1 MTRTEFD
8 NQLRAMKAKRDEA
21 LRYVRNLQQELKE
34 KIAAKNRII
43 YELGTDVKNMKYQ
56 LHLLG
61 VEHERIN
68 NEWGGKIRAFIEEY
82 ESHTT
87 SNLAEAET
95 LNIMYELRRRGF
107 SGMISKPCPEAENG
121 LEAYDLNKTFIAP
134 SECEAMSTT

>member
-8 NQLRAMKAKRDEA
+8 NQVRQMKAKRDEA
-21 LRYVRNLQQELKE
+21 LRPVRNLQQELKE
-34 KIAAKNRII
+34 QMRQKTRIVQDQLADIAKIKQ
-43 YELGTDVKNMKYQ
+43 Q

-61 VEHERIN
+61 MEHEKIN
-68 NEWGGKIRAFIEEY
+68 NDWRVQIRAFIEEH

-121 LEAYDLNKTFIAP
+121 LEAYDLNKTFIAESQEP
-134 SECEAMSTT
+134 

>member
-8 NQLRAMKAKRDEA
+8 NQVRAMKAMRDEA

-43 YELGTDVKNMKYQ
+43 YEMGADVKNMKYQ

-134 SECEAMSTT
+134 SENPDD

>member
-8 NQLRAMKAKRDEA
+8 NQVRQMKAKRDEA
-21 LRYVRNLQQELKE
+21 LRPVRNLQQELKE
-34 KIAAKNRII
+34 QMRQKTRIVQDQLADIAKIKQ
-43 YELGTDVKNMKYQ
+43 Q

-61 VEHERIN
+61 MESEKIN
-68 NEWGGKIRAFIEEY
+68 NDWRVQIRAIIEEH

-87 SNLAEAET
+87 SNLAKAET

-134 SECEAMSTT
+134 SENTDEV

>member
-8 NQLRAMKAKRDEA
+8 NQLRQMKANRDKA
-21 LRYVRNLQQELKE
+21 LRPVRNLQQELKE
-34 KIAAKNRII
+34 QMRQKSRIVQDQLADIAKIKQ
-43 YELGTDVKNMKYQ
+43 Q

-61 VEHERIN
+61 MESEKIN
-68 NEWGGKIRAFIEEY
+68 NDWRVQIRAFIEEH
-82 ESHTT
+82 EAHTT

-134 SECEAMSTT
+134 SENPDE

>member
-8 NQLRAMKAKRDEA
+8 NQLRQMKAKRDEA
-21 LRYVRNLQQELKE
+21 LRPVRNLQQELKE
-34 KIAAKNRII
+34 QMRQKTRIVQDQLADIAKIKQ
-43 YELGTDVKNMKYQ
+43 Q

-61 VEHERIN
+61 MESEKIN
-68 NEWGGKIRAFIEEY
+68 NDWRVQIRAFIEEH
-82 ESHTT
+82 EAHTT

-134 SECEAMSTT
+134 SENPDEV

>member
-134 SECEAMSTT
+134 SENPDED

>member
-8 NQLRAMKAKRDEA
+8 NQLRQMKAKRDEA
-21 LRYVRNLQQELKE
+21 LRPVRNLQQELKE
-34 KIAAKNRII
+34 QMRQKSRIVQDQLADIAKIKQ
-43 YELGTDVKNMKYQ
+43 Q

-61 VEHERIN
+61 MESEKIN
-68 NEWGGKIRAFIEEY
+68 NDWRVQIRAFIEEH

-95 LNIMYELRRRGF
+95 INIMYELRRRGF

-134 SECEAMSTT
+134 SENPDE

>member
-8 NQLRAMKAKRDEA
+8 NQVRAMKAKRDEA
-21 LRYVRNLQQELKE
+21 SRPVRNFQQVLKE
-34 KIAAKNRII
+34 QMRQKSRIVQDQLADIAKIKHH
-43 YELGTDVKNMKYQ
+43 

-61 VEHERIN
+61 VEHEKIN
-68 NEWGGKIRAFIEEY
+68 DEWGGKIRAFIEEY

-134 SECEAMSTT
+134 SENPDED

>member
-8 NQLRAMKAKRDEA
+8 NQLRQMKAKRDEA
-21 LRYVRNLQQELKE
+21 LRPVRNLQQELKE
-34 KIAAKNRII
+34 QMRQKTRIVQDQLADIAKIKQ
-43 YELGTDVKNMKYQ
+43 Q

-61 VEHERIN
+61 MESEKIN
-68 NEWGGKIRAFIEEY
+68 NDWRGQIRAFIEEH

-107 SGMISKPCPEAENG
+107 SGIISKPCPEAENG

-134 SECEAMSTT
+134 SENPDED

>member
-8 NQLRAMKAKRDEA
+8 NQVRQMKAKRDEA
-21 LRYVRNLQQELKE
+21 LRPVRNLQQELKE
-34 KIAAKNRII
+34 QMRQKTRIVQDQLADIAKIKQ
-43 YELGTDVKNMKYQ
+43 Q

-61 VEHERIN
+61 MESEKIN
-68 NEWGGKIRAFIEEY
+68 NDWRVQIRAFIEEH

-134 SECEAMSTT
+134 SENPDED

>member
-43 YELGTDVKNMKYQ
+43 YELGADVKNMKYQ

-61 VEHERIN
+61 IEHERIN
-68 NEWGGKIRAFIEEY
+68 NEHGGKIRAFIEEH

-134 SECEAMSTT
+134 SENPDED

>member
-121 LEAYDLNKTFIAP
+121 LEAYDLNKTFIAESQEP
-134 SECEAMSTT
+134 

>member
-8 NQLRAMKAKRDEA
+8 NQVRQMKAKRDEA
-21 LRYVRNLQQELKE
+21 LRPVRNLQQELKE
-34 KIAAKNRII
+34 QMRQKTRIVQDQLADIAKIKQ
-43 YELGTDVKNMKYQ
+43 Q

-61 VEHERIN
+61 MESEKIN
-68 NEWGGKIRAFIEEY
+68 NDWRVQIRAFIEEH

-134 SECEAMSTT
+134 SENTDD

>member
-8 NQLRAMKAKRDEA
+8 NQVRALKAKRDEA

-121 LEAYDLNKTFIAP
+121 LEAYDLNKTFIAL
-134 SECEAMSTT
+134 SENPDED

>member
-8 NQLRAMKAKRDEA
+8 NQVRAMKAMRDEA

-43 YELGTDVKNMKYQ
+43 YEMGADVKNMKYQ

-87 SNLAEAET
+87 SNLAEAQT

-134 SECEAMSTT
+134 SENPDED

>member
-8 NQLRAMKAKRDEA
+8 NQLRQMKAKRDEA
-21 LRYVRNLQQELKE
+21 LRPVRNLQQELKE
-34 KIAAKNRII
+34 QMRQKSRIVQDQLADIAKIKQ
-43 YELGTDVKNMKYQ
+43 Q

-61 VEHERIN
+61 MESEKIN
-68 NEWGGKIRAFIEEY
+68 NDWRVQIRAFIEEH

-107 SGMISKPCPEAENG
+107 SGIISKPCPEAENG

-134 SECEAMSTT
+134 SENPDE

>member
-8 NQLRAMKAKRDEA
+8 NQVRQMKAKRDEA
-21 LRYVRNLQQELKE
+21 IRPVRNLQQELKE
-34 KIAAKNRII
+34 QMRQKTRIVQDQLADIAKIKQ
-43 YELGTDVKNMKYQ
+43 Q

-61 VEHERIN
+61 MESEKIN
-68 NEWGGKIRAFIEEY
+68 NDWRVQIRAFIEEH

-121 LEAYDLNKTFIAP
+121 IEAYDLNKTFIAP
-134 SECEAMSTT
+134 SENTDEV

>member
-121 LEAYDLNKTFIAP
+121 IEAYDLNKTFIAP
-134 SECEAMSTT
+134 SENPDD

>member
-8 NQLRAMKAKRDEA
+8 NQLRQMKAKRDEA
-21 LRYVRNLQQELKE
+21 LRPVRNLQNALKE
-34 KIAAKNRII
+34 QVRIKSRMVQEYLADIAKIKH
-43 YELGTDVKNMKYQ
+43 Q

-61 VEHERIN
+61 IEHEKIN
-68 NEWGGKIRAFIEEY
+68 NDYGGQIRAFIEEH
-82 ESHTT
+82 EAHTT

-121 LEAYDLNKTFIAP
+121 IEAYDLNKTFIAP
-134 SECEAMSTT
+134 SENPDE

>member
-8 NQLRAMKAKRDEA
+8 NQLRQMKAKRDEA
-21 LRYVRNLQQELKE
+21 LRPVRNLQQELKE
-34 KIAAKNRII
+34 QMRQKSRIVQDQLADIAKIKQ
-43 YELGTDVKNMKYQ
+43 Q

-61 VEHERIN
+61 MESEKIN
-68 NEWGGKIRAFIEEY
+68 NDWRVQIRAFIEEH

-134 SECEAMSTT
+134 SENPDE

>member
-8 NQLRAMKAKRDEA
+8 NQLRQMKAKRDEA
-21 LRYVRNLQQELKE
+21 LRPVRNLQQELKE
-34 KIAAKNRII
+34 QMRQKTRIVQDQLADIAKIKQ
-43 YELGTDVKNMKYQ
+43 Q

-61 VEHERIN
+61 MESEKIN
-68 NEWGGKIRAFIEEY
+68 NDWRVQIRAFIEEH

-107 SGMISKPCPEAENG
+107 SGIISKPCPEAENG

-134 SECEAMSTT
+134 SENPDE